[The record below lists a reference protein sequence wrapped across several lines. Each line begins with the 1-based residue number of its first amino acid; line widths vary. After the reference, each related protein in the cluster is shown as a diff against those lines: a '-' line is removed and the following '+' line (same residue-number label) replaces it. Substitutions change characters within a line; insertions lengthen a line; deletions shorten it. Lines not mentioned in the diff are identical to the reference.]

1 MSLDNLLLADDT
13 DAQDLADELLDL
25 YAEPAYRFEN
35 MSLLVSSFGSS
46 TRTTCN
52 QLELGDT
59 VTVERNYQT
68 GSPAQ
73 VVKFQTIERLNR
85 TITPNVHRLE
95 IAMSDAYIIYTFTLS
110 DAVFGIMDSNNALT

>member
-1 MSLDNLLLADDT
+1 
-13 DAQDLADELLDL
+13 L
-25 YAEPAYRFEN
+25 YSEPAFRFEG
-35 MSLLVSSFGSS
+35 MSLLVSSFASG

-73 VVKFQTIERLNR
+73 VVKHQTVERLNR
-85 TITPNVHRLE
+85 VITPNVHRLE
-95 IAMSDAYIIYTFTLS
+95 IAMSDAFLIFPFVLS
-110 DAVFGIMDSNNALT
+110 DALRGILDADNALS